1 MPLLQAYAMNLECV
15 SMFYVVFAEATGV
28 NSISSKIG
36 SLNKKD
42 QEKKKAR
49 ITLKNVWNTIK
60 NTLIVRGIDTW
71 NHRRKT
77 DVEFPCP

>member
-42 QEKKKAR
+42 QEKKKPGLLWRTYETQAK
-49 ITLKNVWNTIK
+49 TL
-60 NTLIVRGIDTW
+60 
-71 NHRRKT
+71 
-77 DVEFPCP
+77 